1 MGITP
6 DAVPF
11 IIGAFAL
18 VLPATMGFF
27 MAWRASHAR
36 VHAAITPK
44 AMERARILYGI
55 GWGTFLVSWLSA
67 NIALV
72 TIWALNMTDSPTFP
86 LGKLFA
92 LNMLTFGFN
101 LVFAYLLK
109 QVHVARHEEYSSHV
123 HMRTWEL
130 VVDNGKSSTPQRFN
144 LGKSQKGTHDTR
156 QLAPQNIYT
165 ERNKNTCPP

>member
-11 IIGAFAL
+11 IIGAFTL
-18 VLPATMGFF
+18 ILPATIGFF

-72 TIWALNMTDSPTFP
+72 TIWVLNMTGSPTFP
-86 LGKLFA
+86 FGKLFA

-109 QVHVARHEEYSSHV
+109 QVHVARYEENARDIRWRAGEQEAGDHPLPSGFVWQYIKAHL
-123 HMRTWEL
+123 E
-130 VVDNGKSSTPQRFN
+130 TPSN
-144 LGKSQKGTHDTR
+144 
-156 QLAPQNIYT
+156 
-165 ERNKNTCPP
+165 

>member
-1 MGITP
+1 MEITP

-11 IIGAFAL
+11 IIGAFTL

-27 MAWRASHAR
+27 MAWRVSHAR
-36 VHAAITPK
+36 VHAAITHK

-72 TIWALNMTDSPTFP
+72 TIGALNMTGSPTFP

-109 QVHVARHEEYSSHV
+109 QVHVARHEEYSNHV

-130 VVDNGKSSTPQRFN
+130 VVDNGKSSTPSGLTWEKVKKELMTPGN
-144 LGKSQKGTHDTR
+144 
-156 QLAPQNIYT
+156 
-165 ERNKNTCPP
+165 

>member
-11 IIGAFAL
+11 IIGAFTL

-27 MAWRASHAR
+27 LTWRVSHAS
-36 VHAAITPK
+36 VQAAITPK
-44 AMERARILYGI
+44 AMERAQVLYGI
-55 GWGTFLVSWLSA
+55 GVSIFLISWLSA

-72 TIWALNMTDSPTFP
+72 TIWVLNMTNSPTFP
-86 LGKLFA
+86 FGKLFA
-92 LNMLTFGFN
+92 LNMLTIGFN

-109 QVHVARHEEYSSHV
+109 QVHVARHEEYSNHV

-130 VVDNGKSSTPQRFN
+130 VVDNGKSSTPSGLTWEKVKKELMTPGN
-144 LGKSQKGTHDTR
+144 
-156 QLAPQNIYT
+156 
-165 ERNKNTCPP
+165 